1 MLSDAATG
9 AEPVDVLLV
18 NSPPPIRL
26 EDAER
31 VALACYPGYA
41 HCVALSG
48 ERDMNFRISRADGA
62 SLTLKF
68 INGAES
74 LAETRMQIAVLK
86 HLEGHRD
93 GLGTVRAPHHQP
105 ADEASLAAARIDVR
119 AGCDEGVA
127 TRDWVILRIAALT
140 EPVRVRA
147 YGYLA
152 GQAGTALAAGPR
164 SWHAVGRAAGQL
176 DAQLVGF
183 EHPAAHRLFLWDA
196 CQVARV
202 RPMLGAVESLEER
215 ARIAAYLDVF
225 ERDVVPAL
233 AALPSQIIHNDLSPS
248 NILVDEAGT
257 DLTGILDFGDM
268 VHAPRIAEI
277 AIAASYQMTASG
289 QPLEVLAAVVA
300 GYESVLPLTPQER
313 RHVLDLV
320 LARLVQRMVIPSWRA
335 VRFPGNGAY
344 ILRSRA
350 AATALFNA
358 LYDEWSQGARQARP
372 AWSGVQSRKD

>member
-1 MLSDAATG
+1 MLSDAAAG
-9 AEPVDVLLV
+9 MEEPVDALLV

-31 VALACYPGYA
+31 LARACYPGYA
-41 HCVALSG
+41 QCVPLSG
-48 ERDMNFRISRADGA
+48 ERDMNFRISRADGG

-74 LAETRMQIAVLK
+74 LDETRMQIAVLK
-86 HLEGHRD
+86 HLEARQG

-105 ADEASLAAARIDVR
+105 ADTAGLAADSGIGP
-119 AGCDEGVA
+119 GCDDGAA
-127 TRDWVILRIAALT
+127 TRDWLSFRVSEVAG
-140 EPVRVRA
+140 PVRVRA
-147 YGYLA
+147 YGFLP
-152 GQAGTALAAGPR
+152 GRVGTAMSAGPQ
-164 SWHAVGRAAGQL
+164 SWQAVGRAAGQL
-176 DAQLVGF
+176 DAQLADF

-202 RPMLGAVESLEER
+202 RPMLGAVESPDER
-215 ARIAAYLDVF
+215 ARIAAYLDAF
-225 ERDVVPAL
+225 EQDVVPAL

-248 NILVDEAGT
+248 NILADEAGT
-257 DLTGILDFGDM
+257 DLVGILDFGDM

-277 AIAASYQMTASG
+277 AIAASYQMMVPG
-289 QPLEVLAAVVA
+289 NPLDVLSAVVA
-300 GYESVLPLTPQER
+300 GYESVLPLAPRER

-335 VRFPGNGAY
+335 LRFPGNGAY

-350 AATALFNA
+350 AATALFNE
-358 LYDEWSQGARQARP
+358 LYDEWNRGAR
-372 AWSGVQSRKD
+372 